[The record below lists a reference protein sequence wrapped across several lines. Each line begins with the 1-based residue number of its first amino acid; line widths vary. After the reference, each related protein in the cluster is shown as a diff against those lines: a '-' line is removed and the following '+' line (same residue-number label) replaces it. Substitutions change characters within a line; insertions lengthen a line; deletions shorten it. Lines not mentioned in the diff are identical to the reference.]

1 MATKSSWQ
9 MNVLPLKSPVLK
21 KLLVVATFIES
32 FSRLILFNLYDGW
45 GQKLRKKTDNMQL
58 KKILLVLPFS
68 TTL

>member
-45 GQKLRKKTDNMQL
+45 GQKLRKKLITC
-58 KKILLVLPFS
+58 S
-68 TTL
+68 